1 MKNKTEIINQYK
13 NDLMQVENIVYDVCA
28 DEITKGEAMIDIM
41 KLIYK
46 NDFIKILELDD
57 KKKNN

>member
-1 MKNKTEIINQYK
+1 MKNKTEIINQFQ

-28 DEITKGEAMIDIM
+28 DETTKGEAMIDIM

-46 NDFIKILELDD
+46 NDFLKILELDD

>member
-1 MKNKTEIINQYK
+1 MKKKSKILTEFSK
-13 NDLMQVENIVYDVCA
+13 DLMNVENIVYDVCA
-28 DEITKGEAMIDIM
+28 DEITKGQAMIDIM